1 MTVRVNKDS
10 FNLREKLS
18 ELERPIGLKGSE
30 LMSAETVQEA
40 RDLVSAGRKN
50 LMING
55 GFEVSQRGN
64 YTSATSAAHNVYY
77 LDRWKADIGSVTATF
92 NQITTD
98 LPKQYRN
105 LSNTGLR
112 FQATST
118 NVNGYLGFRQ
128 RYEHMDGIDGKYVT
142 VSAWVKSN
150 KNAVLIHYD
159 GSGAPNQYA
168 QHSGG
173 GSWEY
178 LSYTTFINHSGD
190 YNYFDIFIID
200 PVTYGYTPIS
210 SGDYVEVTNYQVEIG
225 KNATDF
231 EHRSIG
237 EELALC
243 QRYYQSTNRLQAISV
258 PLGQYGETAYVGW
271 QYDNTNGSLRLRF
284 PVEMRVGPT
293 ATVVGSVSTSPGAS
307 GTIGAYGTGGWMTLS
322 SISVTAATP
331 LSIRINTAGMSGS
344 GKDAFGLYF
353 YGTYL
358 TSTIT
363 LDAEIG

>member
-18 ELERPIGLKGSE
+18 ELERPIGLKGNE
-30 LMSAETVQEA
+30 LMSADTAQEA

-50 LMING
+50 LIING
-55 GFEVSQRGN
+55 GFEVSQRGS

-77 LDRWKADIGSVTATF
+77 LDRWKADHGGSVTATF

-118 NVNGYLGFRQ
+118 NANGYLGFRQ

-142 VSAWVKSN
+142 ISAWVKSN
-150 KNAVLIHYD
+150 RNAVLIHYD
-159 GSGAPNQYA
+159 GSGAPYQYA

-178 LSYTTFINHSGD
+178 LSYTTFINHSGG
-190 YNYFDIFIID
+190 YNYFDVFMID
-200 PVTYGYTPIS
+200 PVTYGYMSIN

-243 QRYYQSTNRLQAISV
+243 QRYYQKITNSSGGTGRTFIMGGYNTTRAFGGFSLSTPMRNDPVVTVNGIKLERLNLTASYPVTQA
-258 PLGQYGETAYVGW
+258 LTYQ
-271 QYDNTNGSLRLRF
+271 NLFGSNAQAMEF
-284 PVEMRVGPT
+284 KT
-293 ATVVGSVSTSPGAS
+293 AS
-307 GTIGAYGTGGWMTLS
+307 GLTG
-322 SISVTAATP
+322 
-331 LSIRINTAGMSGS
+331 NTSYYVSFSGNNS
-344 GKDAFGLYF
+344 YLAFDSEL
-353 YGTYL
+353 
-358 TSTIT
+358 
-363 LDAEIG
+363 

>member
-112 FQATST
+112 S
-118 NVNGYLGFRQ
+118 V
-128 RYEHMDGIDGKYVT
+128 
-142 VSAWVKSN
+142 
-150 KNAVLIHYD
+150 
-159 GSGAPNQYA
+159 
-168 QHSGG
+168 
-173 GSWEY
+173 
-178 LSYTTFINHSGD
+178 SYTHLTL
-190 YNYFDIFIID
+190 
-200 PVTYGYTPIS
+200 PT
-210 SGDYVEVTNYQVEIG
+210 
-225 KNATDF
+225 TD
-231 EHRSIG
+231 
-237 EELALC
+237 
-243 QRYYQSTNRLQAISV
+243 
-258 PLGQYGETAYVGW
+258 
-271 QYDNTNGSLRLRF
+271 
-284 PVEMRVGPT
+284 
-293 ATVVGSVSTSPGAS
+293 
-307 GTIGAYGTGGWMTLS
+307 
-322 SISVTAATP
+322 
-331 LSIRINTAGMSGS
+331 
-344 GKDAFGLYF
+344 
-353 YGTYL
+353 
-358 TSTIT
+358 
-363 LDAEIG
+363 